1 MFIILN
7 MLVNKNARNSG
18 LLQYTFN
25 MREPGKIDQILSAK
39 AFFSGVFDIIN
50 KLRADISQFEY
61 ERDSQGNVVIDPK
74 TKKPKINRSL
84 AKVGYWVYHNKG
96 SAQIDL
102 EARERIIAPKLNE
115 LISNL
120 MDQGLIHKEDPRKID
135 TLTNDIL
142 FATNKNDILSRYGER
157 IKSISKLEVDHIVPV
172 SKGGDNSLENL
183 VLTSKTNNRKKSG
196 K

>member
-1 MFIILN
+1 
-7 MLVNKNARNSG
+7 MLVNKNARNRG

-25 MREPGKIDQILSAK
+25 IKEPGKIDQILSAK

-50 KLRADISQFEY
+50 VLRADISQFEF
-61 ERDSQGNVVIDPK
+61 ERDSLGNIVIDPK
-74 TKKPKINRSL
+74 TKKPKVNRAL

-115 LISNL
+115 LILNL
-120 MDQGLIHKEDPRKID
+120 MNQGLIHKEDPRKID
-135 TLTNDIL
+135 TLTTDIL
-142 FATNKNDILSRYGER
+142 FATTKNDILSRFGER
-157 IKSISKLEVDHIVPV
+157 IKSVGKLEVDHIVPV

-183 VLTSKTNNRKKSG
+183 VITSKENNRRKAG